1 MRIGFGY
8 DSHRFEEGRRLVL
21 GGVEFPGETGLKGHS
36 DADVLIHAVIDALLG
51 AAALGDIGSHF
62 PDTDERWKGADSGEL
77 LRKAIYEV
85 RSAGYTVENVD
96 ATVICERP
104 RLRPFVDLIR
114 STLAELMSVGLGRVS
129 VKGKSNE
136 GMDAVGAGKGIVAHA
151 VVLLTPYRSTDSGLT
166 SR

>member
-36 DADVLIHAVIDALLG
+36 DADALIHAIIDALLG

-62 PDTDERWKGADSGEL
+62 PDKDPQWKDADSAKL
-77 LRKAIYEV
+77 LVQVVKEV
-85 RSAGYTVENVD
+85 HAAGYQIGNVD

-104 RLRPFVDLIR
+104 KLRPKVDEIR
-114 STLAELMSVGLGRVS
+114 ARLSRLLNVSTSQLSI
-129 VKGKSNE
+129 KGKTNE
-136 GMDAVGAGKGIVAHA
+136 KMDDVGVGVGIEVHA
-151 VVLLTPYRSTDSGLT
+151 VALIEEK
-166 SR
+166 